1 MDPSIVMAS
10 TGLALQTV
18 TSVLQA
24 YATFRKTSVETF
36 FELLIQESPDMKG
49 VEASDKLKSQFFSI
63 IEKVS
68 REFNQKKLESWKN
81 ATIHLATDF
90 SKFDFND
97 CFIRTL
103 NDITVFDLT
112 VLQTIYSTD
121 YPKES
126 IQEDTI
132 AYFEKRKVDPEI
144 VWQSL
149 KQLASHN
156 LITEK
161 FNRVGLFG
169 DGHGRPHLE
178 PLHYVKNSLGVDF
191 LRFITTVRNVSPK

>member
-1 MDPSIVMAS
+1 M
-10 TGLALQTV
+10 
-18 TSVLQA
+18 
-24 YATFRKTSVETF
+24 
-36 FELLIQESPDMKG
+36 
-49 VEASDKLKSQFFSI
+49 
-63 IEKVS
+63 
-68 REFNQKKLESWKN
+68 
-81 ATIHLATDF
+81 ATDF

-103 NDITVFDLT
+103 DDITVFDLT

-132 AYFEKRKVDPEI
+132 VYFENEKRKVDPEI

-161 FNRVGLFG
+161 FNRVGVYG
-169 DGHGRPHLE
+169 DGTPHLE

-191 LRFITTVRNVSPK
+191 LRLYPCSRPKQGEINKSKKV